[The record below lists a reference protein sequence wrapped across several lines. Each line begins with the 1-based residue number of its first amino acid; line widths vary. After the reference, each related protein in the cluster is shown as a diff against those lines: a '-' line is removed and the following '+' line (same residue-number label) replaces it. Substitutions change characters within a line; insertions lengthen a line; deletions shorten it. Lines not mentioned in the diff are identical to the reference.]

1 MLTAA
6 GVRVRLRPVIATVLA
21 GNAISVTLPG
31 GSIASVVY
39 TARRFRSF
47 GASRSLIGF
56 TLVVTGLLSSL
67 ALAGLAATGG
77 ALQGDS
83 GQVGSGVAQIA
94 AIVALSVGVI
104 AVIRRPGLLR
114 RLTEPCVR
122 AWLKL
127 RPSSAVRSRAEALIA
142 ELRDVNPAMRVWVRG
157 IGFAFVNWAADL
169 LCLLVACRAV
179 GVHASID
186 TMVVAYAIGMAA
198 ASTTPFLPAGL
209 GVVDAALV
217 LALRSGGIPAGAAVA
232 ADLVYRSVSFGLIAL
247 IGWGVYAVQRRGS
260 TRVGLTLTPREG
272 VQSRRA

>member
-1 MLTAA
+1 VDGPRATATDDHRGGA
-6 GVRVRLRPVIATVLA
+6 EHDPGNEHGKVRLRAVAVEVRRA
-21 GNAISVTLPG
+21 AQQISTGTRRQPLP
-31 GSIASVVY
+31 
-39 TARRFRSF
+39 
-47 GASRSLIGF
+47 
-56 TLVVTGLLSSL
+56 
-67 ALAGLAATGG
+67 
-77 ALQGDS
+77 D
-83 GQVGSGVAQIA
+83 VA
-94 AIVALSVGVI
+94 
-104 AVIRRPGLLR
+104 
-114 RLTEPCVR
+114 
-122 AWLKL
+122 
-127 RPSSAVRSRAEALIA
+127 A

-217 LALRSGGIPAGAAVA
+217 LALRSGGVPAGAAVA

-260 TRVGLTLTPREG
+260 MRVGLTLTPHEG
-272 VQSRRA
+272 VQ